1 MSVRSFTYDEVKMI
15 FQLSENVG
23 LSGKHIGHA
32 GKKHVMIDKDSLGER
47 QTFEVLRLKKDNE
60 KGAPLSLY
68 TAFRTFHEQITA
80 AVAILN
86 HVNQQGKL
94 AAFDRALGRGAEL
107 VITDAPLDYPTPMR
121 YAIGGGGQVFPCRH
135 FTLWGRK
142 EFGRPHDLHIVSFF
156 GTMGDFGRRRTD

>member
-23 LSGKHIGHA
+23 LSGKHNGHA
-32 GKKHVMIDKDSLGER
+32 GEMHVMIGNKALGKR
-47 QTFEVLRLKKDNE
+47 QTSEVVPPKKVNQ

-86 HVNQQGKL
+86 HVSQRDKL
-94 AAFDRALGRGAEL
+94 AAFDLAPGRGAEL
-107 VITDAPLDYPTPMR
+107 VITDAPLDHPTPMR
-121 YAIGGGGQVFPCRH
+121 YAIGGGGQVFPCHH